1 MGGVVGPLLL
11 MLGLSHATASGS
23 ALLLNT
29 EGLATMAIAWI
40 VFCEN
45 VDQRLIF
52 GAFAILAGA
61 VLLSWNGDGG
71 LFRPR
76 LIAAMLKGLIAGAAN
91 IGLAVLAGSPFHNRI
106 TVATAGSGCLGSA
119 QSRDVHSGATRKPS
133 SPSACR
139 AAASRSSRHAA
150 WHAA

>member
-1 MGGVVGPLLL
+1 MKRRPPLAVAIGMGGVVGPLLL

-61 VLLSWNGDGG
+61 VLLSWNGDGVSFG
-71 LFRPR
+71 R
-76 LIAAMLKGLIAGAAN
+76 
-91 IGLAVLAGSPFHNRI
+91 GSLLR
-106 TVATAGSGCLGSA
+106 C
-119 QSRDVHSGATRKPS
+119 SRG
-133 SPSACR
+133 
-139 AAASRSSRHAA
+139 
-150 WHAA
+150 